1 MTTHLHEI
9 DLGRRVYVYFNL
21 HKKCWSV
28 RQAGKVVMHANR
40 LCLKDVRYLV
50 AEGGRNKV
58 LQSGVKNVHAG
69 LSGYLVKTV
78 PNIPE
83 VSYDVTYNPFKYN
96 SFVSVEK
103 KRPIQHSD
111 YAYLEAGQKYRN
123 VEAIFDID
131 KVENCITI

>member
-1 MTTHLHEI
+1 MPLIRNGLRTTFDSSTKHIFRYIL
-9 DLGRRVYVYFNL
+9 
-21 HKKCWSV
+21 
-28 RQAGKVVMHANR
+28 
-40 LCLKDVRYLV
+40 LKRTQHNIVN

-83 VSYDVTYNPFKYN
+83 VSYDVSYNPFKYN
-96 SFVSVEK
+96 SFVSVENK
-103 KRPIQHSD
+103 KPIQHSD

>member
-1 MTTHLHEI
+1 M
-9 DLGRRVYVYFNL
+9 
-21 HKKCWSV
+21 
-28 RQAGKVVMHANR
+28 
-40 LCLKDVRYLV
+40 
-50 AEGGRNKV
+50 
-58 LQSGVKNVHAG
+58 
-69 LSGYLVKTV
+69 

-96 SFVSVEK
+96 SFVSVES

-111 YAYLEAGQKYRN
+111 YAYLEAGKKYRN